1 MAISRKPLRND
12 VHRELQDLIL
22 QGALSP
28 GQRISDTDL
37 AARIGVS
44 RTPVREALLRLERE
58 GFILSSQHQGFAVKP
73 LSTKEIRDIYPMV
86 GLLECY
92 GLQSIPPLSAKK
104 VEQLNRISTAM
115 EKEVA
120 KPLRRIQLDDEWHRA
135 LLSDNGNN
143 YLTQILGDLK
153 HLILRYEYT
162 FMQVSEWVTVSL
174 GEHAQ
179 MIEDLRQDRRQEA
192 IRILGNHWDRSM
204 EAVLSNFFV
213 PAPPA

>member
-1 MAISRKPLRND
+1 MAIARKPLRID

-22 QGALSP
+22 RGALGP
-28 GQRISDTDL
+28 GQRISDTEL
-37 AARIGVS
+37 AAQIGVS

-58 GFILSSQHQGFAVKP
+58 GFILSSQHQGFTVKP

-86 GLLECY
+86 GLLECF

-120 KPLRRIQLDDEWHRA
+120 KPLRRIQLDDEWHRV

-143 YLTQILGDLK
+143 YLTRILGELK
-153 HLILRYEYT
+153 QLILRYEYT

-174 GEHAQ
+174 NEHAE
-179 MIEDLRQDRRQEA
+179 MIENLKQDERQKA
-192 IRILGNHWDRSM
+192 VRILGNHWDRSM

-213 PAPPA
+213 ADPGS